1 MYIFILF
8 VLILNK
14 IIEEIFILIFFTF
27 PFFFCLSLLLVYNR
41 IKLAIKIRKV
51 IKFALIYY
59 NLLMDKDMGNVSQ
72 QEKIKIRKERQCY
85 VYKIKKTLVIIQALA
100 KR

>member
-1 MYIFILF
+1 
-8 VLILNK
+8 
-14 IIEEIFILIFFTF
+14 
-27 PFFFCLSLLLVYNR
+27 
-41 IKLAIKIRKV
+41 
-51 IKFALIYY
+51 
-59 NLLMDKDMGNVSQ
+59 MGNVSQ